1 MKCVTCGHETEYDFR
16 FCPNCGAA
24 AGPANVAESAAV
36 VESAPAAAPTATEPL
51 VQTVTPVVFAQT
63 GTGSHPTAY
72 VRADYDP
79 SRDGR
84 IRQQAASQ
92 SGMPYTASQ
101 PSPYVS
107 SQAGSGVYHPAE
119 NRPAASTA
127 ASAAAA
133 ASAADEPRPSTTAQI
148 VLASINIIFVGLGI
162 SFVLGIIA
170 LVFTIMAS
178 GETVVSEAWSKL
190 RTAKTLNIIGL
201 VFLAIQLLVII
212 IMITAGIVM
221 FANVF
226 SQTGPTFGGDYPLG

>member
-24 AGPANVAESAAV
+24 AA
-36 VESAPAAAPTATEPL
+36 
-51 VQTVTPVVFAQT
+51 PVVLAQT
-63 GTGSHPTAY
+63 GVESHPTAY
-72 VRADYDP
+72 IRADYDP

-84 IRQQAASQ
+84 MRQQAASQ
-92 SGMPYTASQ
+92 PYTPYAASR
-101 PSPYVS
+101 PAPDVS
-107 SQAGSGVYHPAE
+107 SQPGSGGYRPAE
-119 NRPAASTA
+119 SSPVAATA
-127 ASAAAA
+127 A
-133 ASAADEPRPSTTAQI
+133 DNEPRPSTTAQI

-162 SFVLGIIA
+162 SFILGIIA

-178 GETVVSEAWSKL
+178 GETVVSEAWNKL

-201 VFLAIQLLVII
+201 VFLAIQLLIII

-221 FANVF
+221 FVNVF